1 MDIENNDFIVA
12 DIIKDVFKEQVSEKI
27 DEEID
32 KKVKEFREKLI
43 NQKEDYIAEIV
54 KSIKIYSERTRLGA
68 HPEFRI
74 VFENVYKIEE

>member
-27 DEEID
+27 NEEID

-43 NQKEDYIAEIV
+43 NQKS
-54 KSIKIYSERTRLGA
+54 SICR
-68 HPEFRI
+68 
-74 VFENVYKIEE
+74 